1 MDLQQDRHLCATL
14 ISNIERWR
22 RSQESSSRGPH
33 AVLAAAK
40 READVALT
48 NGMARALTS
57 PATADPQSIHAIL
70 LKPVADHCNLRCKYC
85 YEGIGSERFQPGQM
99 SADLVRKVIAEGCA
113 QAPNNR
119 IQFLWHGGE
128 PLLAGLDLFRA
139 GVDQQ
144 RIESQT
150 SGIEISN
157 SVQTNGTLL
166 DDRWLDFLQD
176 SGFSIGISLDGPPA
190 LHDAERIDAKG
201 QGTHHL
207 VVEAIRSIQAR
218 NMEFG
223 VIAVISPRHVSHAAE
238 VVRHFYDLGIRNLDL
253 HPAVGLPKADT
264 IPQENSDLS
273 PEDFA
278 TFMTAAFDEWLAI
291 GDPGFRINLFR
302 DFLRGWFGARPR
314 TCYFNGSC
322 GSILAVESSGAVVPC
337 TRPFN
342 RSLNTFGNV
351 KISSLNAITEGT
363 ALQNFR
369 ARDQM
374 AIARTARCRWGN
386 MCSGG
391 CPQHRRS
398 AAVRNAED
406 VAGDNPFCKC
416 MSGCSGGHDELW
428 SHIVSRVE
436 ETFPGSDTMNV
447 HLK

>member
-14 ISNIERWR
+14 VSNIERWR
-22 RSQESSSRGPH
+22 GSQEASSRGPH

-48 NGMARALTS
+48 NGMVRALTS
-57 PATADPQSIHAIL
+57 SAPADPQSIHAIL

-99 SADLVRKVIAEGCA
+99 SPDLVRKVIAEGCA

-144 RIESQT
+144 RIEQQT

-190 LHDAERIDAKG
+190 IHDAERIDAKG

-207 VVEAIRSIQAR
+207 VVEAIRRIQAR

-238 VVRHFYDLGIRNLDL
+238 VVRHFYDLGIRNLDM

-264 IPQENSDLS
+264 NPQKNSDLG

-291 GDPGFRINLFR
+291 GDPDFRINLFR

-322 GSILAVESSGAVVPC
+322 GSIVAVESSGAIVPC

-342 RSLNTFGNV
+342 RALNTFGNA
-351 KISSLNAITEGT
+351 KRESLEAISRGAALEG
-363 ALQNFR
+363 FR
-369 ARDQM
+369 ARDQK
-374 AIARTARCRWGN
+374 AIARTARCRWGS

-398 AAVRNAED
+398 DAVRNSED

-416 MSGCSGGHDELW
+416 MTGNSGGHDALW

-436 ETFPGSDTMNV
+436 ETFPGSDAMNV
-447 HLK
+447 LLK

>member
-1 MDLQQDRHLCATL
+1 MDLQQDRLLCATL
-14 ISNIERWR
+14 VRNIETWR
-22 RSQESSSRGPH
+22 SSETASSHGPQ
-33 AVLAAAK
+33 AVLATAK
-40 READVALT
+40 READIALT
-48 NGMARALTS
+48 HGMVRALTTS
-57 PATADPQSIHAIL
+57 MPADPQAIHAIL

-99 SADLVRKVIAEGCA
+99 SPDLLRKVIAEGCA
-113 QAPNNR
+113 QAPDNH

-139 GVDQQ
+139 GLDQQ
-144 RIESQT
+144 RIERDAT
-150 SGIEISN
+150 GIRIRN

-166 DDRWLDFLQD
+166 DDRWLDFLQE

-190 LHDAERIDAKG
+190 IHDAERIDARG
-201 QGTHHL
+201 RGTHHL
-207 VVEAIRSIQAR
+207 VVEAIRRIQAR

-223 VIAVISPRHVSHAAE
+223 VIAVISAHHVPHAAE
-238 VVRHFYDLGIRNLDL
+238 VIRHVHDLGIRNLDM
-253 HPAVGLPKADT
+253 HPAVGLPKENADL
-264 IPQENSDLS
+264 QNNGDLS
-273 PEDFA
+273 PDDFA

-322 GSILAVESSGAVVPC
+322 GSIVAVESSGAVVPC

-342 RSLNTFGNV
+342 RALNTFGNA
-351 KISSLNAITEGT
+351 KSESLEAISRGA
-363 ALQNFR
+363 ALESFR
-369 ARDQM
+369 ARDQK
-374 AIARTARCRWGN
+374 AIARTAACRWGSL
-386 MCSGG
+386 CSGG

-398 AAVRNAED
+398 DAVRNAED

-416 MSGCSGGHDELW
+416 MSGNPGGHDALW

-436 ETFPGSDTMNV
+436 ETFAASVPVSMLV
-447 HLK
+447 K